1 VDTLVDGRV
10 SICFD
15 KNVSEAIQLRK
26 VVVVFE
32 GAPLKL
38 EDRPRLGGYLRER
51 KCHTLW
57 GS

>member
-1 VDTLVDGRV
+1 MDTLVDSRV
-10 SICFD
+10 SICSD
-15 KNVSEAIQLRK
+15 KDASEAIQLRK
-26 VVVVFE
+26 VAVVFE
-32 GAPLKL
+32 RAPLKL